1 MEVVLKAEKI
11 IAKFCFTYSLKK
23 LRNTFALLTFR
34 TEFGLYMHSLLL
46 CMLYLLGG
54 SVHHGNIDLFSSGTT
69 KQCHLGQL
77 KNNLEELLLWLS
89 HYIVNS

>member
-1 MEVVLKAEKI
+1 MESMIMEVVLKAEKI

-54 SVHHGNIDLFSSGTT
+54 SALLDALGGFTPISLLCHAFKPAHFNPFLF
-69 KQCHLGQL
+69 
-77 KNNLEELLLWLS
+77 
-89 HYIVNS
+89 VFVF

>member
-54 SVHHGNIDLFSSGTT
+54 SALLDALGGFTPISLLCHAFKPPLSLSSRGSLDLLHF
-69 KQCHLGQL
+69 LP
-77 KNNLEELLLWLS
+77 
-89 HYIVNS
+89 